1 LSPKLVGDSVGLH
14 PLWLIFAL
22 LAFGSLFGFTGLI
35 TAVPLA
41 AAAGV
46 ILRFA
51 VKRYRESNLYT
62 NASGPSPKILLE
74 SHHLDNDGTV
84 EMTGEK
90 PRRLRPESPQL
101 TLELAPEPGFERE
114 NFVVSGSNEQ
124 AYAMIE
130 RWPDWPDPVLLI
142 LGPPGAGKSHL
153 GAIWASIAKAGVQS
167 AAALAAANI
176 EALAAAGPLLL
187 EDADAIGEAET
198 QLFHLI
204 NLMRENSMAL
214 VITAKAPPDA
224 WGLRTADLLSRLR
237 LAPTVAIGPPDDAL
251 MRAVLVKLLI
261 DRQLVIDTSVVG
273 YIALRLERSLDAAR
287 TFIDALDR
295 EALARQCRIS
305 RAIAADVLASLEG
318 CEGQASFC
326 DEKDVFR

>member
-1 LSPKLVGDSVGLH
+1 
-14 PLWLIFAL
+14 
-22 LAFGSLFGFTGLI
+22 
-35 TAVPLA
+35 
-41 AAAGV
+41 
-46 ILRFA
+46 
-51 VKRYRESNLYT
+51 
-62 NASGPSPKILLE
+62 
-74 SHHLDNDGTV
+74 
-84 EMTGEK
+84 MTGEK

-187 EDADAIGEAET
+187 EDADEIGEAET

-318 CEGQASFC
+318 CEEQASFC
-326 DEKDVFR
+326 DEKDLFR

>member
-1 LSPKLVGDSVGLH
+1 
-14 PLWLIFAL
+14 
-22 LAFGSLFGFTGLI
+22 
-35 TAVPLA
+35 
-41 AAAGV
+41 
-46 ILRFA
+46 
-51 VKRYRESNLYT
+51 
-62 NASGPSPKILLE
+62 
-74 SHHLDNDGTV
+74 
-84 EMTGEK
+84 MTGEK

>member
-1 LSPKLVGDSVGLH
+1 
-14 PLWLIFAL
+14 
-22 LAFGSLFGFTGLI
+22 
-35 TAVPLA
+35 
-41 AAAGV
+41 
-46 ILRFA
+46 
-51 VKRYRESNLYT
+51 
-62 NASGPSPKILLE
+62 
-74 SHHLDNDGTV
+74 
-84 EMTGEK
+84 MTGEK

-204 NLMRENSMAL
+204 NLMRENGMAL

-318 CEGQASFC
+318 CEEQASFC

>member
-1 LSPKLVGDSVGLH
+1 
-14 PLWLIFAL
+14 
-22 LAFGSLFGFTGLI
+22 
-35 TAVPLA
+35 
-41 AAAGV
+41 
-46 ILRFA
+46 
-51 VKRYRESNLYT
+51 
-62 NASGPSPKILLE
+62 
-74 SHHLDNDGTV
+74 
-84 EMTGEK
+84 MTGEK

-204 NLMRENSMAL
+204 NLMRENGMAL

-318 CEGQASFC
+318 CEEQASLC

>member
-1 LSPKLVGDSVGLH
+1 MM
-14 PLWLIFAL
+14 
-22 LAFGSLFGFTGLI
+22 
-35 TAVPLA
+35 
-41 AAAGV
+41 
-46 ILRFA
+46 
-51 VKRYRESNLYT
+51 
-62 NASGPSPKILLE
+62 
-74 SHHLDNDGTV
+74 GTV

-90 PRRLRPESPQL
+90 PRRPRPESSQL

-130 RWPDWPDPVLLI
+130 LWPDWPAPMLLI

-204 NLMRENSMAL
+204 NLMRENGMAL

-305 RAIAADVLASLEG
+305 RAIAADVLTSIKGCEEQASL
-318 CEGQASFC
+318 C
-326 DEKDVFR
+326 DEKDMFR

>member
-1 LSPKLVGDSVGLH
+1 M
-14 PLWLIFAL
+14 
-22 LAFGSLFGFTGLI
+22 T
-35 TAVPLA
+35 
-41 AAAGV
+41 
-46 ILRFA
+46 
-51 VKRYRESNLYT
+51 
-62 NASGPSPKILLE
+62 
-74 SHHLDNDGTV
+74 GTV

-90 PRRLRPESPQL
+90 PRRLRPESSQL

-130 RWPDWPDPVLLI
+130 LWPDWPAPMLLI

-167 AAALAAANI
+167 APALAAANI

-204 NLMRENSMAL
+204 NLMRENGMAL

-318 CEGQASFC
+318 CEEQASLC

>member
-1 LSPKLVGDSVGLH
+1 
-14 PLWLIFAL
+14 
-22 LAFGSLFGFTGLI
+22 
-35 TAVPLA
+35 
-41 AAAGV
+41 
-46 ILRFA
+46 
-51 VKRYRESNLYT
+51 
-62 NASGPSPKILLE
+62 
-74 SHHLDNDGTV
+74 
-84 EMTGEK
+84 MTGEK
-90 PRRLRPESPQL
+90 PRRPRPESPQL

-187 EDADAIGEAET
+187 EDANAIGEAET

-318 CEGQASFC
+318 CKEQASLC
-326 DEKDVFR
+326 DEKDMFR

>member
-1 LSPKLVGDSVGLH
+1 M
-14 PLWLIFAL
+14 
-22 LAFGSLFGFTGLI
+22 T
-35 TAVPLA
+35 
-41 AAAGV
+41 
-46 ILRFA
+46 
-51 VKRYRESNLYT
+51 
-62 NASGPSPKILLE
+62 
-74 SHHLDNDGTV
+74 GTV

-204 NLMRENSMAL
+204 NLMRENGVAL

-273 YIALRLERSLDAAR
+273 YIALRLERSLGAAR

-318 CEGQASFC
+318 CEEQASLC
-326 DEKDVFR
+326 DE

>member
-1 LSPKLVGDSVGLH
+1 
-14 PLWLIFAL
+14 
-22 LAFGSLFGFTGLI
+22 
-35 TAVPLA
+35 
-41 AAAGV
+41 
-46 ILRFA
+46 
-51 VKRYRESNLYT
+51 
-62 NASGPSPKILLE
+62 
-74 SHHLDNDGTV
+74 
-84 EMTGEK
+84 MTGEK
-90 PRRLRPESPQL
+90 PRRLRPESSQL
-101 TLELAPEPGFERE
+101 TLEFAPEPGFERE

-318 CEGQASFC
+318 CEEQASFC

>member
-1 LSPKLVGDSVGLH
+1 M
-14 PLWLIFAL
+14 
-22 LAFGSLFGFTGLI
+22 T
-35 TAVPLA
+35 
-41 AAAGV
+41 
-46 ILRFA
+46 
-51 VKRYRESNLYT
+51 
-62 NASGPSPKILLE
+62 
-74 SHHLDNDGTV
+74 GTV

-187 EDADAIGEAET
+187 ENADAIGEAET

-204 NLMRENSMAL
+204 NLMRENSIAL

-305 RAIAADVLASLEG
+305 RAIAADVLASLKG
-318 CEGQASFC
+318 CEEQASLC

>member
-1 LSPKLVGDSVGLH
+1 
-14 PLWLIFAL
+14 
-22 LAFGSLFGFTGLI
+22 
-35 TAVPLA
+35 
-41 AAAGV
+41 
-46 ILRFA
+46 
-51 VKRYRESNLYT
+51 
-62 NASGPSPKILLE
+62 
-74 SHHLDNDGTV
+74 
-84 EMTGEK
+84 MTGEK

-204 NLMRENSMAL
+204 NLMRENSIAL

-318 CEGQASFC
+318 CEEQASFC
-326 DEKDVFR
+326 DEKDMFR

>member
-1 LSPKLVGDSVGLH
+1 
-14 PLWLIFAL
+14 
-22 LAFGSLFGFTGLI
+22 
-35 TAVPLA
+35 
-41 AAAGV
+41 
-46 ILRFA
+46 
-51 VKRYRESNLYT
+51 
-62 NASGPSPKILLE
+62 
-74 SHHLDNDGTV
+74 
-84 EMTGEK
+84 MTGEK

-204 NLMRENSMAL
+204 NLMRENGMAL

-261 DRQLVIDTSVVG
+261 DRQLVIDTSVIG

-305 RAIAADVLASLEG
+305 RAIAADVLATLEG
-318 CEGQASFC
+318 CEEQASFC
-326 DEKDVFR
+326 DE

>member
-1 LSPKLVGDSVGLH
+1 
-14 PLWLIFAL
+14 
-22 LAFGSLFGFTGLI
+22 
-35 TAVPLA
+35 
-41 AAAGV
+41 
-46 ILRFA
+46 
-51 VKRYRESNLYT
+51 
-62 NASGPSPKILLE
+62 
-74 SHHLDNDGTV
+74 
-84 EMTGEK
+84 MTGEK
-90 PRRLRPESPQL
+90 PRRPRPESSQL

-130 RWPDWPDPVLLI
+130 LWPDWPAPMLLI

-167 AAALAAANI
+167 APALAAANI

-204 NLMRENSMAL
+204 NLMRENGMAL

-318 CEGQASFC
+318 CEEQASLC

>member
-1 LSPKLVGDSVGLH
+1 
-14 PLWLIFAL
+14 
-22 LAFGSLFGFTGLI
+22 
-35 TAVPLA
+35 
-41 AAAGV
+41 
-46 ILRFA
+46 
-51 VKRYRESNLYT
+51 
-62 NASGPSPKILLE
+62 
-74 SHHLDNDGTV
+74 
-84 EMTGEK
+84 MTGEK

-130 RWPDWPDPVLLI
+130 LWPDWPDPMLLI

-204 NLMRENSMAL
+204 NLMRENGMAL

-318 CEGQASFC
+318 CEEQASLC
-326 DEKDVFR
+326 DEKDMFR

>member
-1 LSPKLVGDSVGLH
+1 
-14 PLWLIFAL
+14 
-22 LAFGSLFGFTGLI
+22 
-35 TAVPLA
+35 
-41 AAAGV
+41 
-46 ILRFA
+46 
-51 VKRYRESNLYT
+51 
-62 NASGPSPKILLE
+62 
-74 SHHLDNDGTV
+74 
-84 EMTGEK
+84 MTGEK

-318 CEGQASFC
+318 CEEQASFC